1 MEQLIET
8 AINQYGY
15 WAIISL
21 LVMENVFPPIPSEL
35 ILTFAGFL
43 TYRGQLTIV
52 GAICAAT
59 IGALIGASLLY
70 WIGTY
75 LNHERL
81 AQLVD
86 SRLGRLLRLRLADFD
101 KAEAHFQNHGRAAVF
116 FGRFIPVVRSLISVP
131 AGMTKMPF
139 WQFLGFTFA
148 GSAIWNTVLIG
159 LGYVAGQAW
168 TKMLAKIDHVTGVLT
183 WLIIGLV
190 LLGLI
195 IYGLK
200 RINVLKRH

>member
-15 WAIISL
+15 LAIIIL
-21 LVMENVFPPIPSEL
+21 LVVENIFPPIPSEL

-43 TYRGQLTIV
+43 TYQGQLNIF

-59 IGALIGASLLY
+59 LGALIGASLLY

-75 LNHERL
+75 LNRERL
-81 AQLVD
+81 AKLVD
-86 SRLGRLLRLRLADFD
+86 SRLGRILRLRLADFE
-101 KAEAHFQNHGRAAVF
+101 KAESHFQRHGRAAVF

-139 WQFLGFTFA
+139 LQFLVFTFA
-148 GSAIWNTVLIG
+148 GSAIWNTVLIS
-159 LGYVAGQAW
+159 LGHIAGKAW
-168 TKMLAKIDHVTGVLT
+168 TKMLVKVDSITGMLT
-183 WLIIGLV
+183 WLLV
-190 LLGLI
+190 ALVVVGVV

-200 RINVLKRH
+200 RLNLLKRH